1 MAASR
6 SRSTPVSFMPDLTPK
21 QALTTVTVTFV
32 HRDGRATEV
41 SDRAGKS
48 LMDFAVDHG
57 VKGIEAQCGGAGI
70 CTTCLCNVHRD
81 WFGELDEPGF
91 DELEMLD
98 YVAERT
104 PYSRLSCQVVVTC
117 MLHGL
122 VVYV

>member
-1 MAASR
+1 MSD
-6 SRSTPVSFMPDLTPK
+6 SLVDKPT
-21 QALTTVTVTFV
+21 TTVTVKFV
-32 HRDGRATEV
+32 HHDGRVTEV
-41 SDRAGKS
+41 TDVAGKS

-57 VKGIEAQCGGAGI
+57 VGGIEAQCGGAGI
-70 CTTCLCNVHRD
+70 CTTCLCNVHHD
-81 WFGELDEPGF
+81 WFGRLAEAEF

-104 PYSRLSCQVVVTC
+104 PYSRLSCQVTVTS